1 MQYSICVMCRIELR
15 GHDASVAEIGRREPT
30 VFSEAEEKKRAL
42 VNRFLKAHARG
53 DLDAL
58 GEMLAHDFVDHSLLP
73 GQIPGREGY
82 IQSAAE
88 QHSALSDIRYIV
100 EYQATDGDMVI
111 SRLTM
116 RGTHDRGTLFGVA
129 PTGKHWST
137 PLIVI
142 NRISGGK
149 IAEEWSADIVTPFL
163 EEIEQQAR
171 ERERVEQDLRVA
183 RRIQQASLSEE
194 VPTLEGWQI
203 SPYYQPAR
211 EVGGDFYD
219 FLELEDGRLGMVVGD
234 ATGHGVP
241 AALVM
246 STTCGMLRAVA
257 LSVNSPGEVL
267 KRVNDALSVRIPQN
281 MFVTCFYGVLEPSS
295 GSFTYA
301 NAGHD
306 LPYVRRAGDA
316 EELMARGMP
325 LGLMPGMR
333 YEEKEVVLEVGEAAL
348 FYSDGL
354 VEAHN
359 PEGEMFGFP
368 RLRTLLAEHAEGEAL
383 VDFLVEELYSFT
395 GEGWEQEDDL
405 TLVTLQRA
413 N

>member
-1 MQYSICVMCRIELR
+1 
-15 GHDASVAEIGRREPT
+15 
-30 VFSEAEEKKRAL
+30 VFSEAEEKNRDL
-42 VNRFLKAHARG
+42 VKRFLKAHARG

-58 GEMLAHDFVDHSLLP
+58 EEMLARDFIDHSLLP

-129 PTGKHWST
+129 PTGKQWST

-183 RRIQQASLSEE
+183 RRIQQASLPEE
-194 VPTLEGWQI
+194 VPELEGWQI

-368 RLRTLLAEHAEGEAL
+368 RLRALLAEHAEGEAL

-395 GEGWEQEDDL
+395 GEGWEQEDDI

>member
-1 MQYSICVMCRIELR
+1 MCRIELR

-30 VFSEAEEKKRAL
+30 VFSEAEEKNRDL
-42 VNRFLKAHARG
+42 VKRFLKAHARG

-58 GEMLAHDFVDHSLLP
+58 EEMLARDFVDHSLLP

-183 RRIQQASLSEE
+183 RRIQQASLPEE

>member
-1 MQYSICVMCRIELR
+1 MQYSICAKRRIVLR
-15 GHDASVAEIGRREPT
+15 RYDASVAEIGRRELA
-30 VFSEAEEKKRAL
+30 VFSKAEEKKMAL
-42 VNRFLKAHARG
+42 INRFLKAHARG

-73 GQIPGREGY
+73 GQAPGREGY
-82 IQSAAE
+82 IQSAAK
-88 QHSALSDIRYIV
+88 QHTALSEIRYIV

-116 RGTHDRGTLFGVA
+116 SATHDRGVLFGVA
-129 PTGKHWST
+129 PTGKQWST

-142 NRISGGK
+142 NRVSGGK

-183 RRIQQASLSEE
+183 QRIQQASLPEE
-194 VPTLEGWQI
+194 VPELEGWQI
-203 SPYYQPAR
+203 DPYYQPAR

-257 LSVNSPGEVL
+257 LSVDSPGEVL
-267 KRVNDALSVRIPQN
+267 KRVNDALSARYPP
-281 MFVTCFYGVLEPSS
+281 TCS
-295 GSFTYA
+295 
-301 NAGHD
+301 
-306 LPYVRRAGDA
+306 
-316 EELMARGMP
+316 
-325 LGLMPGMR
+325 
-333 YEEKEVVLEVGEAAL
+333 
-348 FYSDGL
+348 
-354 VEAHN
+354 
-359 PEGEMFGFP
+359 
-368 RLRTLLAEHAEGEAL
+368 
-383 VDFLVEELYSFT
+383 
-395 GEGWEQEDDL
+395 
-405 TLVTLQRA
+405 
-413 N
+413 